1 MLYRVDLAM
10 NGVRSHNFSGV
21 YLKDRGIREEVEGI
35 IHMINQ
41 LEKIKC
47 DYFECKQELYLKRKI
62 YDEAQ
67 ILYSSTRAKIS
78 GSCYYLLTIPCTL
91 SRMQGF
97 TCLIKSYK
105 TNMFRLFQ

>member
-1 MLYRVDLAM
+1 M

-21 YLKDRGIREEVEGI
+21 YLKDRGRREEVEGI

-67 ILYSSTRAKIS
+67 ILYSSTNSIS
-78 GSCYYLLTIPCTL
+78 L
-91 SRMQGF
+91 
-97 TCLIKSYK
+97 K
-105 TNMFRLFQ
+105 